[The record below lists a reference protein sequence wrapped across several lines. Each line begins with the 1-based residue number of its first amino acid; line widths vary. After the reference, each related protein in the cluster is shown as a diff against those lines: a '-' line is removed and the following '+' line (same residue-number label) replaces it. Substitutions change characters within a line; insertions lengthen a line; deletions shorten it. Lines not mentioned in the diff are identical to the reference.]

1 MHGDEPFYNVL
12 LNGVRLCSPYARGW
26 TGVNR
31 ILFRDFF
38 VFPVCT
44 GMNRMRRRPFKA
56 WLCVPRMHGDE
67 PGNRSALPS
76 YLQCSPYARGWTVS
90 NIHRL
95 HWLQVFPV
103 CTGMN
108 RIEYSQVALI
118 AGVPRMH
125 GDEPVKWLFAMIS
138 EACSPY
144 ARGWTASS
152 KTFWLYGWVF
162 PVCTGMNR
170 ERDDQ
175 THVHTSVPRMHG
187 DEPNGLRTR
196 QWTMRCSPYA
206 RGWIDHLV
214 HFYYVLFSKYSK
226 SYVVILSG
234 Q

>member
-1 MHGDEPFYNVL
+1 MVFDCVPRMHGDEPSKPVNPPHSHA
-12 LNGVRLCSPYARGW
+12 CSPYARGW

-108 RIEYSQVALI
+108 RWNDCSQWYPRR
-118 AGVPRMH
+118 VPRMH
-125 GDEPVKWLFAMIS
+125 GDEPHLQRLSDCMA
-138 EACSPY
+138 ECSPY
-144 ARGWTASS
+144 ARGWTANVMT
-152 KTFWLYGWVF
+152 KHMYTPVF

-170 ERDDQ
+170 MGWGRGNEQ
-175 THVHTSVPRMHG
+175 WGVPRMHG
-187 DEPNGLRTR
+187 DESIILCIFIMYCFLNILRVML
-196 QWTMRCSPYA
+196 WY
-206 RGWIDHLV
+206 
-214 HFYYVLFSKYSK
+214 
-226 SYVVILSG
+226 
-234 Q
+234 